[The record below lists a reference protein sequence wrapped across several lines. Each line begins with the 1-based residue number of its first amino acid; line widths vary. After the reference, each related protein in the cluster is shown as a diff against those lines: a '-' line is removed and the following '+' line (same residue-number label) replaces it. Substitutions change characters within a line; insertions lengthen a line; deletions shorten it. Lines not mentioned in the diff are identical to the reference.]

1 MHRSTAIVVVVFAVL
16 HLAAAPASKPAVDA
30 DHKVVKGPGNRFQIT
45 IPKDW
50 DGRPASGEPN
60 QFEVLKPS
68 GLPTPPRLLLGIY
81 TFAPNP
87 RTTIESSRAS
97 ILKGP
102 IKLLRDEAVDV
113 GGMPGRMFVT
123 ERPFTPKVKN
133 SHGQIVDGP
142 PGVMY
147 SLHIYVYRRPWSFSI
162 FGGEPKDKFDDFMRD
177 VWSVLNTM
185 TYPDAPRASLGTP
198 VQDAKHKVAFAVPRD
213 WKFDKAAS
221 GESSRVYTRDPD
233 AKPPMPMD
241 QLEVMV
247 TPEKA
252 GDLDAVVKAAADE
265 VKSKSPDAEVRIEPA
280 ALGAQAA
287 QRITYDS
294 VDANQ
299 KLTTTRIIALKGGQ
313 RYEIRL
319 TCDPQRAVLCAGA
332 LDRVADSFKL

>member
-1 MHRSTAIVVVVFAVL
+1 
-16 HLAAAPASKPAVDA
+16 
-30 DHKVVKGPGNRFQIT
+30 
-45 IPKDW
+45 
-50 DGRPASGEPN
+50 
-60 QFEVLKPS
+60 
-68 GLPTPPRLLLGIY
+68 
-81 TFAPNP
+81 
-87 RTTIESSRAS
+87 
-97 ILKGP
+97 
-102 IKLLRDEAVDV
+102 
-113 GGMPGRMFVT
+113 
-123 ERPFTPKVKN
+123 
-133 SHGQIVDGP
+133 
-142 PGVMY
+142 
-147 SLHIYVYRRPWSFSI
+147 
-162 FGGEPKDKFDDFMRD
+162 MRD

-221 GESSRVYTRDPD
+221 GESSRVFTRDPD

-241 QLEVMV
+241 KLEVMV

-265 VKSKSPDAEVRIEPA
+265 VKSKSPDAEVHIEPA

-294 VDANQ
+294 VDAIQ
-299 KLTTTRIIALKGGQ
+299 KLTTTRLIALKGGQ